1 MLLSSSSD
9 PFDYPD
15 YAPVPSTTTVKP
27 SISILIKS
35 QSHLHRYQLFRM
47 LPTPSFSV
55 QSSQHSIPPSVEN
68 MIFQEGIPIQIVR
81 SNDANKTESSLTF
94 TSFVVYRVTGTM
106 VSEES

>member
-1 MLLSSSSD
+1 MSLSSADASSLSSILLLSSSSD

-27 SISILIKS
+27 SISI
-35 QSHLHRYQLFRM
+35 
-47 LPTPSFSV
+47 